1 MQVTTMNE
9 LTIVRKQKGYSES
22 EMLKAIGISLRT
34 YRNYEKESHKMNEW
48 LVRTV
53 KGLEDR

>member
-1 MQVTTMNE
+1 MNI

-34 YRNYEKESHKMNEW
+34 YRNYEKESHVMHEW
-48 LVRTV
+48 LIRTV
-53 KGLEDR
+53 NNLENK